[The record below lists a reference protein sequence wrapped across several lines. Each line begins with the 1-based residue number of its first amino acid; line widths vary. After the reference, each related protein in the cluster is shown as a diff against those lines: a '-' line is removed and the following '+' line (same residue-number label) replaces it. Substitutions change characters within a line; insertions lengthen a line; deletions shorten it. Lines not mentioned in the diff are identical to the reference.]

1 MKDDQVIKILFVE
14 DIPEDLEL
22 AKRKIK
28 DNGIRFEPYLAQ
40 NEAEFLQGLY
50 EFKPDIIISDY
61 LLPEFDGMRALEYS
75 LTYDN
80 TVPFIILTGFI
91 NEEIAVDSIKAGATD
106 YVLKERINRL
116 PIAIKEAIKKKN
128 VLLENKHAT
137 ESLEFMSKIIEQSP
151 YSIISTDMEWI
162 ITSWNK
168 GSEIIFGYTSE
179 EVLGKH
185 ISLLVYHDVDLEVL
199 GKNMK
204 KHILS
209 KGHHQTQVRLKRKNG
224 ELFIG
229 SLFLWL
235 IKDKSGQFTGIVGYM
250 LDITKRVKAEEG
262 LRIKDQAIEANIDG
276 MALLKL
282 DGRISYVNN
291 ATLKMWGYGSKEE
304 VIGKKVEE
312 FFDTQYDRTEIL
324 EIIKHPG
331 FKSERRALRKDGTV
345 FPAWVSTTIIKD
357 LAGKPVAYMGS
368 IIDVSEKKRA
378 EEALIESEKKYRLL
392 AENTLDC
399 IWLMDMNLVFTYVNP
414 SIQSMFGY
422 LPEEWIGSKLSD
434 HCDEENFT
442 IMMNYMK
449 KGFEGAPN
457 APGIVFQVEMLKKN
471 EEKIP
476 VEILGKIVRG
486 DDGAPIAINGTTR
499 DITGRIVA
507 EEALKESEERLK
519 LAMMVSEHGFWE
531 WDLNHDEFFFSPGLY
546 AMLGYKDSSMSPE
559 KWSELMHPDDQKNI
573 IPKIIKSV
581 NDGQNFTFEIRM
593 LSGSGKWRWVLAK
606 GATFNGKS
614 GTNRV
619 IGTLVD
625 ITERKKTEEQMLL
638 ARIAAEEANLCKN
651 GLLTNMNHELRTPLN
666 SVIGYSDVL
675 IDQDIKGL
683 DDKQKRYLQSINDA
697 GYKLLDLINN
707 VLDLAQ
713 IEAEGMG
720 LKFSAFDPVKYV
732 KEVIRSTKILATKK
746 KINITVNI
754 DESTT
759 EITADVDKFKEILHN
774 LVENALKFTPEK
786 GNVIVNVKVENEEIE
801 VSVEDTGIGIAEED
815 RERIFNPFIQVDS
828 SNTKK
833 YGGAGLG
840 LVLVKEY
847 LKMQSGNIWVEG
859 EPGNGSKFTFR
870 IPVYPRERTTNIQQ
884 Q

>member
-28 DNGIRFEPYLAQ
+28 DNGIRFEAYLAQ
-40 NEAEFLQGLY
+40 NEDEFLQGLY

-75 LTYDN
+75 LTYDS

-137 ESLEFMSKIIEQSP
+137 ESLEFMSKVIEQSP
-151 YSIISTDMEWI
+151 YSIISTDMEGI

-168 GSEIIFGYTSE
+168 GAERTFGFTSRE
-179 EVLGKH
+179 ALGQH
-185 ISLLVYHDVDLEVL
+185 ISLLYHDTDLD
-199 GKNMK
+199 
-204 KHILS
+204 ILN
-209 KGHHQTQVRLKRKNG
+209 KDIIEPLLLNGYHQAQVNLKRKSG
-224 ELFIG
+224 ESFIG
-229 SLFLWL
+229 SLYLWL
-235 IKDKSGQFTGIVGYM
+235 IKDMTGQSSGMVGYT
-250 LDITKRVKAEEG
+250 LDITKRVKAEEE
-262 LRIKDQAIEANIDG
+262 LKIKDQAIEANIDG
-276 MALLKL
+276 MALLEL

-291 ATLKMWGYGSKEE
+291 SALKMWGYDVKEE
-304 VIGKKVEE
+304 VIGRNVEE
-312 FFDTQYDRTEIL
+312 FFDTRYDRTEIL

-357 LAGKPVAYMGS
+357 ITGEPVAFMGS
-368 IIDVSEKKRA
+368 IIDATEKRKA

-414 SIQSMFGY
+414 SIHSMFGY

-442 IMMNYMK
+442 IMMEAMK
-449 KGFEGAPN
+449 
-457 APGIVFQVEMLKKN
+457 PGLKITSASPGSVFQVEMLKKN
-471 EEKIP
+471 GDRIP

-486 DDGAPIAINGTTR
+486 DDGVPIAINGTTR
-499 DITGRIVA
+499 DITGRIHA

-519 LAMMVSEHGFWE
+519 LAMTVSEHGFWD
-531 WDLNHDEFFFSPGLY
+531 WNLDRNEFYFSPNSY
-546 AMLGYKDSSMSPE
+546 TMFGYEDGEFPMSLEAWE
-559 KWSELMHPDDQKNI
+559 KLMHPEDRKKILPEI
-573 IPKIIKSV
+573 IRSIKKGEHFS
-581 NDGQNFTFEIRM
+581 FEIRI
-593 LSGSGKWRWVLAK
+593 LSSSKEWRWVLAK
-606 GATFNGKS
+606 GATFNEKS
-614 GTNRV
+614 GTNRA

-625 ITERKKTEEQMLL
+625 ITERKKNEEQMLL
-638 ARIAAEEANLCKN
+638 ARIAAEEANRCKN
-651 GLLTNMNHELRTPLN
+651 GLLTNMNHELKTPLN

-675 IDQDIKGL
+675 IDQNIKEL
-683 DDKQKRYLQSINDA
+683 DDKQKRYLQIINDA
-697 GYKLLDLINN
+697 GYKLLNLINN

-720 LKFSAFDPVKYV
+720 LKFSAFDPVKCIE
-732 KEVIRSTKILATKK
+732 EVIRNTKTLATKK
-746 KINITVNI
+746 KINIAVNI

-759 EITADVDKFKEILHN
+759 EITADVDKFKEILYN

-828 SNTKK
+828 SSTKK

-847 LKMQSGNIWVEG
+847 LKMQNGNIWVEG

-870 IPVYPRERTTNIQQ
+870 IPVYPRERSNEIQ
-884 Q
+884 